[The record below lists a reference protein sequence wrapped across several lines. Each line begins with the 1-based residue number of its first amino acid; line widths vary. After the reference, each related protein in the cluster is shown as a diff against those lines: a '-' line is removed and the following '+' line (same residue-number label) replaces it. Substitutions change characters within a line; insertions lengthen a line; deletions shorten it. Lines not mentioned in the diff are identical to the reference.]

1 MNYYWIP
8 TEHKVVQLDATLYQT
23 WVETNNPKA
32 NYYTPIPTP
41 PASDYY
47 YDGNE
52 WVQYPPS
59 PPPPLTRLAFLSRFT
74 DEELVGIEVARQS
87 APTVEMRATLTVLKE
102 SWLAANEIDVTDP
115 RTQQGVSILV
125 QMGLLTQARMNQILV
140 S

>member
-1 MNYYWIP
+1 M
-8 TEHKVVQLDATLYQT
+8 
-23 WVETNNPKA
+23 
-32 NYYTPIPTP
+32 
-41 PASDYY
+41 
-47 YDGNE
+47 
-52 WVQYPPS
+52 
-59 PPPPLTRLAFLSRFT
+59 
-74 DEELVGIEVARQS
+74 ARQS